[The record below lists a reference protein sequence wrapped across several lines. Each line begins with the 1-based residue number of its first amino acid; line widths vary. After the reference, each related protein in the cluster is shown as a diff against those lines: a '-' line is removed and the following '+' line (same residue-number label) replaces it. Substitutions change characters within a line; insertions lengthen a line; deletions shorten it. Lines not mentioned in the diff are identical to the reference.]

1 MGKIHGGVA
10 LKTPT
15 EPANRNYTPTSPSRP
30 SARSVPPAHTG
41 SFERPSASL
50 PARHLAIQFF
60 QHKDFG
66 VHSTKSQ
73 RRTQQRPPKAPRFR
87 LLLRLHNRV
96 IGGYFEKRRIRLAAI
111 DIRELNGLLT
121 VARIG
126 S

>member
-50 PARHLAIQFF
+50 HARHLAIQFF

-73 RRTQQRPPKAPRFR
+73 RRTQKTVVKEAFR
-87 LLLRLHNRV
+87 GSLQTEANRQIQMKKLLVWSSR
-96 IGGYFEKRRIRLAAI
+96 
-111 DIRELNGLLT
+111 
-121 VARIG
+121 